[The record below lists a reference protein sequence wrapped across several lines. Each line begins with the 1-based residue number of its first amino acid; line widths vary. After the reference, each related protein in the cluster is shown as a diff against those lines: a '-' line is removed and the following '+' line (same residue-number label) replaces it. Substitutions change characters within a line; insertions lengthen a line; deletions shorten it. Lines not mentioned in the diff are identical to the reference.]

1 MKDDTLLARWLEG
14 ELTPQEQAAL
24 EQDPRYASF
33 LRIKSTFGEIE
44 RPGFEGTAIL
54 EGILAKEK
62 SPKVIPL
69 YRRGWFQT
77 VAASV
82 VLLMG
87 LALLFTRPE
96 TKEAAYGQTLAFTLP
111 DASEVVLNAGSEA
124 GYSDWNW
131 ENNRTIELE
140 GEAYFKVARGKK
152 FTVKTVHGDVT
163 VLGTQFNVRVREN
176 RLDVVCYEGKVQ
188 VEHNGSKTVLAPH
201 ESYRLDTDEL
211 LEGTGMV
218 PATKPGWIYGELEF
232 NYETLDYVLDE
243 LERTYNIEI
252 ETTVKREQTFSVT
265 LPANNIDKAMDIIG
279 RLYKLEAHKHDKK
292 IILKPVDSEK

>member
-14 ELTPQEQAAL
+14 ELTPEEQAAL

-33 LRIKSTFGEIE
+33 LRIKSTFGQIE
-44 RPGFEGTAIL
+44 RPGFEGTAML
-54 EGILAKEK
+54 EGVLAKEK
-62 SPKVIPL
+62 TPKVIPL

-77 VAASV
+77 VAASI

-152 FTVKTVHGDVT
+152 FTVKTVHGNVI
-163 VLGTQFNVRVREN
+163 VLGTQFNVKARDG
-176 RLDVVCYEGKVQ
+176 RLDVVCYEGRVQ
-188 VEHNGSKTVLAPH
+188 VEYNGWKTVLAPQQSVTI
-201 ESYRLDTDEL
+201 EGGKAVNEAVVSVKPKWTEGEMEFSRGKLAAVLAEMERKYNVEIDT
-211 LEGTGMV
+211 G
-218 PATKPGWIYGELEF
+218 
-232 NYETLDYVLDE
+232 
-243 LERTYNIEI
+243 
-252 ETTVKREQTFSVT
+252 VKAEKTFSGT
-265 LPANNIDKAMDIIG
+265 LPANNIDAALNIIC

-292 IILKPVDSEK
+292 IILKPVGSEK